1 MLSNFCLNKEKSV
14 KPISFNLVIEFF
26 KKEFSKV
33 KAFIICYQFGVQEKR
48 AILRHFAERR
58 VYVKLISEW
67 KHQPP
72 GKRRHSIE
80 HIALAEI

>member
-1 MLSNFCLNKEKSV
+1 M
-14 KPISFNLVIEFF
+14 VIELFL
-26 KKEFSKV
+26 KVFSKV
-33 KAFIICYQFGVQEKR
+33 KAFVICYQFGIQEKK

-72 GKRRHSIE
+72 GKLRHSIE
-80 HIALAEI
+80 HIELAEI

>member
-1 MLSNFCLNKEKSV
+1 
-14 KPISFNLVIEFF
+14 
-26 KKEFSKV
+26 V
-33 KAFIICYQFGVQEKR
+33 KAFVICYQFGVQEKK

-67 KHQPP
+67 QHQPP
-72 GKRRHSIE
+72 GKHRHSIE